1 MNENA
6 VSKKI
11 LKKAISHIIS
21 AQDESGAWSRL
32 KGEFPCETEPTSWAV
47 KVLSNLLIPRNSL
60 QGNYTPLP
68 LRGRGKGEGDKVFIP
83 QILHSLLRGGSLKI
97 NVPDRIEKG
106 VRFILSDQQPDG
118 SWNNNAAHT
127 GFAVMALQE
136 TAGSDEAI
144 ERAKSYLRKVQHEEG
159 GFQRT
164 AGIDE
169 PTTLHTAIVLFA
181 MRETG
186 FGIGDP
192 MVRKALLWLA
202 NCQNEDGGYGVS
214 RGMPSVAF
222 GTARA
227 VKALRMFGTPLTEP
241 FVKDGIAWLLKTQKE
256 SGGFAMMPDSPE
268 DPEITAYAM
277 TVMNGIDAYKE
288 NMKKAITYLEE
299 TQEDDGTF
307 KSYAPIQFNNVA
319 KKNTQTVCF
328 VAWALLE
335 MQRAK
340 GGEAVDRES

>member
-1 MNENA
+1 MNENV
-6 VSKKI
+6 VSEKI

-47 KVLSNLLIPRNSL
+47 KVLSMNKTAINKVR
-60 QGNYTPLP
+60 
-68 LRGRGKGEGDKVFIP
+68 KGA
-83 QILHSLLRGGSLKI
+83 
-97 NVPDRIEKG
+97 
-106 VRFILSDQQPDG
+106 RFILSDQQPDG
-118 SWNNNAAHT
+118 GWNNNAAHT

-144 ERAKSYLRKVQHEEG
+144 ERARSYLRKVQHEEG

-192 MVRKALLWLA
+192 MIRKALLWLA

-227 VKALRMFGTPLTEP
+227 VKALRMFGTPLREP
-241 FVKDGIAWLLKTQKE
+241 FVKDGIAWLLTTQKE

-288 NMKKAITYLEE
+288 NMKKAIEYLEGV
-299 TQEDDGTF
+299 QEPDGTF
-307 KSYAPIQFNNVA
+307 KSYAPIQFNNVT
-319 KKNTQTVCF
+319 KKNTQTACF

-340 GGEAVDRES
+340 GIGLRDRKS